1 MADEV
6 DTQARLY
13 FTVLDAS
20 GKAMPAVE
28 YWAASPQDE
37 QPAFQG
43 LPLRKYVKLLGA
55 GESLQEAGNGVF
67 TGVSSGR
74 RFVRAEGVGK

>member
-6 DTQARLY
+6 ETRTRLY

-28 YWAASPQDE
+28 YWAASADE
-37 QPAFQG
+37 HPAFQVA
-43 LPLRKYVKLLGA
+43 PLRKFVKLLGA

-67 TGVSSGR
+67 TGFSSGR
-74 RFVRAEGVGK
+74 RYVRVEVTRD